1 MTGHNEHLDGVGVT
15 GKLLAGFPSITV
27 DLGTGMLA
35 QMGVKQRIA
44 LRQPIPTSR
53 HSAQGDERMLVTL
66 TACQNKPVTA
76 ARPDYSFQPAITIDI
91 MDERMGE
98 SFRASAIT
106 DARAHEHGYATAD
119 DMRKSLRLNQG
130 EDPVLFSYGMRVANP
145 VDMVTEDSNKAGTR
159 LVARRDAAYR
169 VWNDLPNE
177 RTVQWARN
185 YLETLPEAQKF
196 QAIALITPREKLT
209 DELLP
214 YAPGGAFDRNHKG
227 KRVLPQEVAALN
239 GLPEEARPAPATTP
253 PPPPLTQRPKG
264 KLKGGEGWTLISAA
278 KPPKETAG
286 QTPPPQAQ
294 EKPAPTV
301 IKAQGRRL
309 ERLTRKS
316 ALNNAERQDD
326 RAEGSPDDR
335 LTTSQHVAIQP
346 KPDAMPKKRPR
357 WRNRGTQDD
366 LNSTPSR

>member
-1 MTGHNEHLDGVGVT
+1 MTGHCEHADGVGVT

-76 ARPDYSFQPAITIDI
+76 ARPDYSFQPAVTIDL

-98 SFRASAIT
+98 TFRASAIT

-119 DMRKSLRLNQG
+119 DMRKSLRLTQG
-130 EDPVLFSYGMRVANP
+130 EDPVLFSYGMRVADP
-145 VDMVTEDSNKAGTR
+145 VDMVTEDSNKAGTY
-159 LVARRDAAYR
+159 LIARRDAAYR

-185 YLETLPEAQKF
+185 YLETLPEAQKL

-209 DELLP
+209 DDLLP
-214 YAPGGAFDRNHKG
+214 HAPSGAFDRNHKG
-227 KRVLPQEVAALN
+227 NRVLPQEVAALN
-239 GLPEEARPAPATTP
+239 GLPEQARPAPATT
-253 PPPPLTQRPKG
+253 PPPLTQRPKG
-264 KLKGGEGWTLISAA
+264 KLTGGEGWTLISAA

-286 QTPPPQAQ
+286 QTPPPKAQ
-294 EKPAPTV
+294 EKPTPTV
-301 IKAQGRRL
+301 IQAQGQRL
-309 ERLTRKS
+309 ERLARKS
-316 ALNNAERQDD
+316 ALNKAERKDD
-326 RAEGSPDDR
+326 RTEGPADDR
-335 LTTSQHVAIQP
+335 LTTGQYVAIQP
-346 KPDAMPKKRPR
+346 KADAMPKKRPR
-357 WRNRGTQDD
+357 WRDRSTQDN
-366 LNSTPSR
+366 LKSSQSR